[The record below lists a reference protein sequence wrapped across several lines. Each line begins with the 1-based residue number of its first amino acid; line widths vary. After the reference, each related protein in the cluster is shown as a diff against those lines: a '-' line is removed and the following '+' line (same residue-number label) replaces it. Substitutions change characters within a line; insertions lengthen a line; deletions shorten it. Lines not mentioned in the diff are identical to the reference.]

1 MTGHTTGGIWM
12 CYFMAQVQPAGWW
25 EGGNRCPAAHTSY
38 GWVQAAAP
46 LVLCGSASCGF
57 TSTAAHLFAPTSLQ
71 VPLIVAERVFL
82 AVLRKAGI
90 TLPNP
95 LRIVLT
101 IACQNQVGAG

>member
-1 MTGHTTGGIWM
+1 MATG
-12 CYFMAQVQPAGWW
+12 AQQHIPRVAGCKLPH
-25 EGGNRCPAAHTSY
+25 RCCSVGRPAAVLLLHT
-38 GWVQAAAP
+38 
-46 LVLCGSASCGF
+46 LL
-57 TSTAAHLFAPTSLQ
+57 LLQ

-101 IACQNQVGAG
+101 IACQNQVRVG